1 MEDTESTSHP
11 LLRRRRTDLNHDFSS
26 SQMEAMAAF
35 CEALIPPLPLFSETP
50 LDQFL
55 LSFYQ
60 SSAFQAPIPDEV
72 ADLLVERANPKAVF
86 LVKLVLRL
94 LSFRIGTLL
103 LCGNVCFDWRWP
115 FFLKFSE
122 ISLEKREQILKNWSM
137 AHHKYTVLLRM
148 TFMIIKIFCCFK
160 FFSRIDEGTK
170 NVAWKA
176 MGYEV
181 DTRKQ
186 LNHTQKERPL
196 ERGMIETGNE
206 DDSTLFRSLSQ
217 KGLEVIED
225 KKHGNAY
232 KIKCDVVIVGSGCG
246 GGVAAAVLAKSG
258 LKVVVLEKGNYFV
271 AEDYSSLEG
280 PSMNEL
286 YESGGLKST
295 LDGKVMLLAGTTVG
309 GGSAINWSASIRTPK
324 SVLDEWSTDHKIPLY
339 GSIDY
344 QLAMDAVCD
353 RIGVTRGC
361 RVESFQNQVL
371 RKGCENLGLKV
382 DSVSRNSSED
392 HYCGSCCYG
401 CRVGDKKGTDTT
413 WLVDAVK
420 CGAVILTGC
429 HADKFILENTNNTS
443 KKKKCIGVIATP
455 LSKNVTKKLHIEA
468 KATISAC
475 GSLLTPPLLIASGLR
490 NKNIGTNLHLHP
502 VSLVWGYFPEE
513 LSDFKGKIYE
523 GGLITCLHN
532 VVSKYSNSH
541 AIIETPA
548 VGPASFAALFPWT
561 SGREMKD
568 AMVKYS
574 RTAHL
579 FALVRDQGAGE
590 IKVKA
595 NVKYRLNQTDKENL
609 KIGLRQA
616 LRILIAAGATEIGT
630 YRSDGQRIRCQGTKK
645 EDLEEFL
652 DSVEAVGG
660 PWSRQKYWTMY
671 CSAHQMSSCR
681 MGSTKEEGAV
691 DENGESWEAE
701 GLFVC
706 DGSVLP
712 TAVGVNPMITI
723 QSTAYCISKKIAE
736 SLNN

>member
-1 MEDTESTSHP
+1 MADSEIRSHP
-11 LLRRRRTDLNHDFSS
+11 LLRRRRTELNHGFSS
-26 SQMEAMAAF
+26 SQMESMAAF
-35 CEALIPPLPLFSETP
+35 CEALIPSLPLFKETP
-50 LDQFL
+50 LDQSL

-60 SSAFQAPIPDEV
+60 ASASQAPVPDEV
-72 ADLLVERANPKAVF
+72 AELLVERAHPKAVF
-86 LVKLVLRL
+86 LVKVVLRL

-103 LCGNVCFDWRWP
+103 LCGTVCFDWRWP
-115 FFLKFSE
+115 LILKFSE
-122 ISLEKREQILKNWSM
+122 ISLDKREQILKNWSM
-137 AHHKYTVLLRM
+137 AHQKYTVLLRM
-148 TFMIIKIFCCFK
+148 VFMIIKVFCCFK
-160 FFSRIDEGTK
+160 FFSRIDGEMK
-170 NVAWKA
+170 NIAWKA
-176 MGYEV
+176 MGYHV
-181 DTRKQ
+181 DTRKW
-186 LNHTQKERPL
+186 LNGTRKERPL
-196 ERGMIETGNE
+196 ERGMIETSDE
-206 DDSTLFRSLSQ
+206 DDTTLLRSLSL
-217 KGLEVIED
+217 KGLEATED
-225 KKHGNAY
+225 TKHHNAY

-258 LKVVVLEKGNYFV
+258 LKVIVLEKGNYFV

-309 GGSAINWSASIRTPK
+309 GGSVINWSASIRTPK
-324 SVLDEWSTDHKIPLY
+324 SVLDDWSTDHKIPLF

-344 QLAMDAVCD
+344 QSAMDAVCD
-353 RIGVTRGC
+353 RIGVTEGC
-361 RVESFQNQVL
+361 SLESFQNQVL

-382 DSVSRNSSED
+382 DSVSRNSSKD

-401 CRVGDKKGTDTT
+401 CRVGDKKGTDST
-413 WLVDAVK
+413 WLVDAVES
-420 CGAVILTGC
+420 GAVILTGC
-429 HADKFILENTNNTS
+429 QADKFILENTNNTS
-443 KKKKCIGVIATP
+443 RNKRCLGVIATSV
-455 LSKNVTKKLHIEA
+455 SKNVTKKLHIEA

-475 GSLLTPPLLIASGLR
+475 GSLLTPPLLIASGLC
-490 NKNIGTNLHLHP
+490 NKNIGSNLHLHP
-502 VSLVWGYFPEE
+502 VILAWGYFPEE
-513 LSDFKGKIYE
+513 LSDFTGKIYE
-523 GGLITCLHN
+523 GGLITSLHN
-532 VVSKYSNSH
+532 VVSKDSLSH

-548 VGPASFAALFPWT
+548 LGPASFAALFPWT
-561 SGREMKD
+561 SGRDMKD
-568 AMVKYS
+568 AMVKYA

-590 IKVKA
+590 IKVKS
-595 NVKYRLNQTDKENL
+595 NIKYRLDQTDKENL
-609 KIGLRQA
+609 RIGLRQA
-616 LRILIAAGATEIGT
+616 LRILIAAGATEVGT
-630 YRSDGQRIRCQGTKK
+630 YRSDGQRIRCEGTNK

-660 PWSRQKYWTMY
+660 PLSREKHWTMY

-712 TAVGVNPMITI
+712 TAIGVNPMITI

-736 SLNN
+736 SLK